1 MTVTGKH
8 ISVEFNESA
17 LRERNRE
24 LAVLLEMSNFL
35 SGTYSQKELL
45 EGALSLVMANFE
57 FQAGRIYLKEENQE
71 YLRLAAY
78 QGLEP
83 VGLEIVKIGEGFTGK
98 SAETK
103 SFLAQPVTDL
113 KNKERARLLQSKGFL
128 AVVCVPMIVGE
139 EVVGVMNLT
148 SKKVVAI
155 DQNQIDLLITLANAI
170 AINADRIRL
179 YENLQKKIQE
189 LEEKNATLKFFSYSI
204 SHDLKNPAI
213 SIYGLTSR
221 LCRLYKSQLDDKGQ
235 TYCNLILS
243 LSEQIIAL
251 LDEMNAYIKA
261 KESPLALEKVETKDV
276 IEAVREEFAPSLE
289 KRGIKLTVSDLL
301 PRISADKLSLTRI
314 FRNFVDNS
322 LKYGGTCLTE
332 IQITY
337 QEDRDYHVFS
347 ISDNGVGISAA
358 AQEKICEPF
367 QRNETSRGIDGIGL
381 GLAIVKELTRR
392 HGGTVSVDSEP
403 GKGVSFSITIA
414 KSI

>member
-17 LRERNRE
+17 LRERNSE

-35 SGTYSQKELL
+35 SGTSSRKEIL

-57 FQAGRIYLKEENQE
+57 FHAGRIYLKEENQE
-71 YLRLAAY
+71 SLRLAAY
-78 QGLEP
+78 RGLEP
-83 VGLEIVKIGEGFTGK
+83 LGLERVKIGEGFTGK

-113 KNKERARLLQSKGFL
+113 INKERARLLQSKGFMV
-128 AVVCVPMIVGE
+128 AVCVPMIVGE
-139 EVVGVMNLT
+139 EVVGVMNLN
-148 SKKVVAI
+148 SKQMVTL

-170 AINADRIRL
+170 AINADRLRL
-179 YENLQKKIQE
+179 YEDLQKKIQE

-213 SIYGLTSR
+213 SIHGLTSR

-235 TYCNLILS
+235 AYCNLILS
-243 LSEQIIAL
+243 LSEQVIAL

-261 KESPLALEKVETKDV
+261 KESPLAVEKVETKDI
-276 IEAVREEFAPSLE
+276 IELIRGEFASALE
-289 KRGIKLTVSDLL
+289 QRGIKLTVSDLL

-322 LKYGGTCLTE
+322 LKYGGACLTE

-337 QEDRDYHVFS
+337 QEDRDYHMFS
-347 ISDNGVGISAA
+347 INDNGVGISAA

-367 QRNETSRGIDGIGL
+367 QRDETSRGIDGIGL

-392 HGGTVSVDSEP
+392 HGGTVSVESAP
-403 GKGVSFSITIA
+403 GKGVRFSITIA